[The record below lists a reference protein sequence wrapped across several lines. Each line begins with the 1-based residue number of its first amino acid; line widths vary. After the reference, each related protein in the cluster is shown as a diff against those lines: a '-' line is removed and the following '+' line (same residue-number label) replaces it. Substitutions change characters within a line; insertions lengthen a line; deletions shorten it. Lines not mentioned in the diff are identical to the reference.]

1 MRPLE
6 AYSEEDAEALCS
18 KFGTPMSTL
27 LGREDCMQKVAMAK
41 IETFPQTMLNVRS

>member
-6 AYSEEDAEALCS
+6 AYPEEDAKELCS
-18 KFGTPMSTL
+18 KWGEIMSTL
-27 LGREDCMQKVAMAK
+27 LGFEDSMQKVAMAK